1 MGIPHQLT
9 GKKSRRENDGSWRR
23 SASDSVIQEAG
34 TQLLQTYIGWMQEAV
49 EEWIA
54 LRTILEVCA
63 KETGYEGRRM
73 HQDPWWRQMTAKK
86 HIRDTLDRD
95 LCGSKGAAATGIR
108 QNWQGQGMGGG
119 DRI

>member
-1 MGIPHQLT
+1 M
-9 GKKSRRENDGSWRR
+9 
-23 SASDSVIQEAG
+23 IQEAG
-34 TQLLQTYIGWMQEAV
+34 TQLLQTYIGRMQEAV

-63 KETGYEGRRM
+63 KETGYEGRRR

-86 HIRDTLDRD
+86 HMRGTLDRD

-108 QNWQGQGMGGG
+108 QTWQGQGVGRV
-119 DRI
+119 DII